1 MSQIQ
6 FPEKISKAAKK
17 DIIELEK
24 KIQEFRA
31 GNIPEDKFKHF
42 RLTRGVYGQRQTGVQ
57 MIRIKLPY
65 GKVTSQQ
72 LIAIANVSDKFATG
86 NLHLTTRQDIQL
98 HYVKVD
104 NAPQLWADLEAEDVT
119 LREACGNTVRNVTA
133 AAIAGID
140 KNEAFDVT
148 PYAHELAHYFLRN
161 PICQDMG
168 RKFKIAFSSSEK
180 DTAFTFLHD
189 IGFIPKIENDKRGFK
204 VVIGGGLGA
213 QAIAAQTAYE
223 FLPEEKIIPFTEAA
237 LRVFDRHGERERRN
251 KARFKFLVKALG
263 FDEVMRLIEAE
274 TKALKSKE
282 YWVNRNIV
290 VLDTNTEK
298 NIAPETAIND
308 ADKKHYE
315 DWLATNVIQQKQ
327 EGWFAIGIRVTNGDI
342 HSDKAR
348 TFAALIKQY
357 AADDI
362 RVTMNQGMLIKYV
375 LKENLPYLFTELNKL
390 GLAKPGFDS
399 IHDITTCPGTD
410 TCNLGVTDS
419 MTLARVLEDQL
430 KDEFAD
436 LINESNIK
444 IKMSGCMNA
453 CGQHMAANIGFHGS
467 SIKVGALVAPAM
479 QVVLGGGVEPDGSG
493 SIADKVVKIPTKKI
507 PEVLRLVLNDYEKN
521 AHEGEYFNHYYRRQ
535 EDKYFYHMLKP
546 LADPTLFTDDD
557 FVDWG
562 HNETYVQEIGVGE
575 CAGIMLDVIG
585 TVIKE
590 SEEKLFWA
598 KEGLAEDAFADA
610 IYNSYSSMVIGAKA
624 ILLSNDKH
632 CNTQAGIIRDFN
644 EHFYK
649 TGLFQLPLDFET
661 YVLQINKNEPTKAFA
676 EKYFNDAQTFLAEVK
691 AFREAQIA
699 ADKAQA
705 DKKIIDSHYKA

>member
-1 MSQIQ
+1 MSQVQ
-6 FPEKISKAAKK
+6 FPNNISKEAKR
-17 DIIELEK
+17 DILELEK
-24 KIQEFRA
+24 KINAFRL
-31 GNIPEDKFKHF
+31 GEIPEDKFKHF

-65 GKVTSQQ
+65 GKVTAQQ
-72 LIAIANVSDKFATG
+72 LIAIANVSDKFSTG

-104 NAPQLWADLEAEDVT
+104 NAPQLWADLEAEDMT

-140 KNEAFDVT
+140 ANEAFDVT

-189 IGFIPKIENDKRGFK
+189 IGFIPKIENNKRGFK
-204 VVIGGGLGA
+204 VVVGGGLGA

-237 LRVFDRHGERERRN
+237 LRIFDRYGERERRN
-251 KARFKFLVKALG
+251 KARFKFLVKTLG
-263 FDEVMRLIEAE
+263 FEEVMRLIEAE
-274 TKALKSKE
+274 TKALKNKE
-282 YWVNRNIV
+282 YWVNTDIV

-315 DWLATNVIQQKQ
+315 DWLATNVIKQKQ
-327 EGWFAIGIRVTNGDI
+327 EGWFAIGVRVTNGDI
-342 HSDKAR
+342 HSDNAR
-348 TFAALIKQY
+348 AFATLVKQY
-357 AADDI
+357 AANDI
-362 RVTMNQGMLIKYV
+362 RITMNQGMLIKYV
-375 LKENLPYLFTELNKL
+375 LKENLPYLFSELNKL

-399 IHDITTCPGTD
+399 VHDITTCPGTD
-410 TCNLGVTDS
+410 TCNLGVTNS
-419 MTLARVLEDQL
+419 MTLARVLEDIL

-436 LINESNIK
+436 LISESNIK

-467 SIKVGALVAPAM
+467 SIKVGTLVAPAM

-507 PEVLRLVLNDYEKN
+507 PEVLRLILNDYEKN
-521 AHEGEYFNHYYRRQ
+521 AEEGEYFNHYYRRLG
-535 EDKYFYHMLKP
+535 DKYFYHMLKP
-546 LADPTLFTDDD
+546 LADPAMFADDD

-598 KEGLAEDAFADA
+598 SEGLAENAYADA

-624 ILLSNDKH
+624 ILLSTDKH

-644 EHFYK
+644 EYFYK
-649 TGLFQLPLDFET
+649 TGLFQLPLDFEN
-661 YVLQINKNEPTKAFA
+661 YVLQINKNEPTKTFA
-676 EKYFNDAQTFLAEVK
+676 EKYYSDAQIFFANVK

-699 ADKAQA
+699 ANKEQA
-705 DKKIIDSHYKA
+705 DKKIIDNYYKA